1 MDQEI
6 RRRSGSSQQPRSC
19 ASFFFSFARGRNETT
34 LSANTFGMGAGRG
47 LVRRLRCVAS
57 RAGHCSSVHHVCCRC
72 WPPLLPGSFLARRLR
87 PREIRRLVSARS
99 DVKKKKTDA
108 LRDRYWWCASRM
120 NETRQIAEEQGRIGG
135 DVQNVGGASPSLL
148 RILGDR
154 QLLRRQQL
162 KR

>member
-1 MDQEI
+1 MSGVWTSQRSRRTLTVDQEI

-34 LSANTFGMGAGRG
+34 LSANPFGMGAGRG

-99 DVKKKKTDA
+99 DVKKKKRRT
-108 LRDRYWWCASRM
+108 LSV
-120 NETRQIAEEQGRIGG
+120 IGIGG
-135 DVQNVGGASPSLL
+135 AH
-148 RILGDR
+148 RA
-154 QLLRRQQL
+154 
-162 KR
+162 